1 MSEKITGIAA
11 ANGYGFG
18 KAYELVE
25 PDLSF
30 EAVTV
35 EESEDEIH
43 RLQHALELAMNE
55 LSQIKEKVYQEQG
68 EENAKI
74 FDAHMLV
81 LQDPELIK
89 AIEACIESE
98 KVNAEHA
105 LNLETDKFITMFEQL
120 DNEYMRER
128 ASDIKDVRKRVLAH
142 LLERPLPNLS
152 LVDEPTI
159 IVAEDLTPSDTAQ
172 VNKEFI
178 KGFVTDIGGRT
189 SHSAIM
195 ARTLEIPAVVGS
207 KTATSA
213 I

>member
-68 EENAKI
+68 KEYAKI
-74 FDAHMLV
+74 FDVHMV
-81 LQDPELIK
+81 ILQDYKLIK
-89 AIEACIESE
+89 AIDTYIES
-98 KVNAEHA
+98 
-105 LNLETDKFITMFEQL
+105 
-120 DNEYMRER
+120 DNGNE
-128 ASDIKDVRKRVLAH
+128 
-142 LLERPLPNLS
+142 
-152 LVDEPTI
+152 
-159 IVAEDLTPSDTAQ
+159 
-172 VNKEFI
+172 
-178 KGFVTDIGGRT
+178 
-189 SHSAIM
+189 
-195 ARTLEIPAVVGS
+195 
-207 KTATSA
+207 
-213 I
+213 